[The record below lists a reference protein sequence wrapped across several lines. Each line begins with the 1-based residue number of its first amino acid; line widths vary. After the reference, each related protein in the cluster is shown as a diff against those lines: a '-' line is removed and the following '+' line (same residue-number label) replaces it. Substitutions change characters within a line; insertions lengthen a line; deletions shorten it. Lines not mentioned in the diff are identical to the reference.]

1 MIFLTETKC
10 KIRFIY
16 VGFNCKRKKWGK
28 KCLEIMTIKGGRAVG
43 LTPNGKKH
51 LKFPFWLCEYL
62 PNLVMSLI
70 RLHSTLCWLIPD
82 WFRRKAHY
90 FTQCLL
96 LMSQGSLFNYI
107 LTLYKIQVMEDLGN
121 KKNGSSYDHII
132 PFLCSW
138 YSLLI
143 IFLIS
148 AVQWWTQKEG
158 FLSTEMELSSGFP
171 L

>member
-1 MIFLTETKC
+1 
-10 KIRFIY
+10 
-16 VGFNCKRKKWGK
+16 
-28 KCLEIMTIKGGRAVG
+28 
-43 LTPNGKKH
+43 
-51 LKFPFWLCEYL
+51 
-62 PNLVMSLI
+62 
-70 RLHSTLCWLIPD
+70 
-82 WFRRKAHY
+82 
-90 FTQCLL
+90 
-96 LMSQGSLFNYI
+96 MSQGSLFNYI

-171 L
+171 LLKKKSTKSANNVS

>member
-1 MIFLTETKC
+1 MILN
-10 KIRFIY
+10 
-16 VGFNCKRKKWGK
+16 GFQKKSFFRIGMWNSRPPPP
-28 KCLEIMTIKGGRAVG
+28 LQ
-43 LTPNGKKH
+43 GKKH

-96 LMSQGSLFNYI
+96 LMSQGSLFNFI

-121 KKNGSSYDHII
+121 KKMAHHMITSFHFCVVDIPCSLFSWFLQSNDGLKRKDFYRQRWSSLQVFH
-132 PFLCSW
+132 F
-138 YSLLI
+138 
-143 IFLIS
+143 
-148 AVQWWTQKEG
+148 
-158 FLSTEMELSSGFP
+158 
-171 L
+171 